1 MKLLKKGA
9 EAELYLDTWRGVQV
23 VRKIRRAKPY
33 RLPQLDAALRRT
45 RTIREAQIMHDAKR
59 AGVATPLIYTVDVG
73 RTTIVMEYVA
83 GPQVKTVLAQLPTGE
98 RRPLCERM
106 GRLIARLHRRNIVH
120 GDLTTS
126 NLIRVAPER
135 IVVIDFGLAE
145 YSGELENRGV
155 DLLLLRRTL
164 HSTHHP
170 HAQRC
175 FEAVVD
181 GYRRV
186 MGEPLTDQV
195 IQRVE
200 AIAARGRYTAER

>member
-33 RLPQLDAALRRT
+33 RLPQLDAAIRRA

-59 AGVATPLIYTVDVG
+59 AGVPTPLIYTVDME

-83 GPQVKTVLAQLPTGE
+83 GPQVKTILAQLPAGE
-98 RRPLCERM
+98 RRHLCERV
-106 GRLIARLHRRNIVH
+106 GQLIARLHRRNIVH

-164 HSTHHP
+164 HSTHHS
-170 HAQRC
+170 HARRC
-175 FEAVVD
+175 FETVVD

-186 MGEPLTDQV
+186 MGESLTDQV
-195 IQRVE
+195 VQRVE

>member
-9 EAELYLDTWRGVQV
+9 EAELYLDTWRGLQV
-23 VRKIRRAKPY
+23 VRKIRRVKPY
-33 RLPQLDAALRRT
+33 RLPQLDATIRRS
-45 RTIREAQIMHDAKR
+45 RTKREAQIMHDAKQ
-59 AGVATPLIYTVDVG
+59 AGVATPLIYMVDVG

-83 GPQVKTVLAQLPTGE
+83 GPRVKEILAQLPAGE
-98 RRPLCERM
+98 RRRICERV

-126 NLIRVAPER
+126 NMIRADPER

-170 HAQRC
+170 HARCC
-175 FEAVVD
+175 FEAVID
-181 GYRRV
+181 GYRRI
-186 MGEPLTDQV
+186 MGEHLAGQV
-195 IQRVE
+195 VQRVD
-200 AIAARGRYTAER
+200 AIAGRGRYTVER